1 VGNVTNNFYYGLKP
15 YYSIETIQC
24 QVTNNYLGGK
34 TGFVMFENR
43 YKFEQ
48 SRTIGALLGMECT
61 ECSIVI

>member
-24 QVTNNYLGGK
+24 QVSINHSRVHS
-34 TGFVMFENR
+34 GFVMFENR

-48 SRTIGALLGMECT
+48 SRTIGALLDMECT